1 MAINLQSLSLTS
13 AFSAIINFLRGQ
25 ENREKWKDLTTSGGE
40 GTFLIRMLANIFS
53 TLSYRIVAQSR
64 ENYLSTA
71 ILRSS
76 NIGIAVNLGYSVFR
90 GSNLKRLIE
99 IIPDGNY
106 TFPKYS
112 QIGTYNDLYNI
123 YVYGYEDSEE
133 PQDVDVEEGK
143 PVVLKT
149 IVGVAKETT
158 FIAGTDSVKCFT
170 LFTNGISEDFVL
182 YKGSE
187 EVPTT
192 NVIKRMTDDKYLVR
206 TNPYSSVDV
215 MYLNNKDGA
224 KYTYGTGTEFTL
236 RYIELADVPEV
247 PYTDGM
253 FAYGTLTNYRNI
265 SSYLPFESIEETKVK
280 APLDHETQNLIRS
293 KQDYANRMRISAPNV
308 ISSEYYA
315 VTPTYTQITYLK
327 NDYTLLTE
335 DEEVGVLNLLKEE
348 NYFGTPLPDITH
360 PRREVAH
367 LKISL
372 ALTNKYKNISDINL
386 DIENILESYYDA
398 KLKSTFSTYDLERK
412 IEALSYV
419 KYARVSHIINERN
432 PNTTYQIG
440 YMITRDGITY
450 MASKIL
456 GHSGD
461 TTPAWNVKVDP
472 PTTIATDWITIDGNL
487 KWRTYKRLPNMPYTE
502 VYNHRVRDNYGIGDF
517 VYSETYP
524 NYMFKCIDIIKNSG
538 FSAPDLTLA
547 EAGDF
552 FVDGGLVWVA
562 KKYNS
567 TYNNWV
573 ASTTYTLGDSVN
585 VPSNSE
591 LSLECV
597 SYVGETS
604 PDESLTFEQL
614 SYNIETQGTNTFVL
628 DGDCSY
634 YFRTNDVISATYED
648 RVEKSTTFSVLSS
661 SYDSLETKKTTITV
675 DGTIDAGIHYNELYV
690 VSRGTKDGGVMWS
703 IVKDPDNITY
713 PWNGYVTFDHTL
725 EIIE

>member
-215 MYLNNKDGA
+215 MYLNIK
-224 KYTYGTGTEFTL
+224 FMVCRPVL
-236 RYIELADVPEV
+236 
-247 PYTDGM
+247 
-253 FAYGTLTNYRNI
+253 F
-265 SSYLPFESIEETKVK
+265 YLGE
-280 APLDHETQNLIRS
+280 
-293 KQDYANRMRISAPNV
+293 
-308 ISSEYYA
+308 
-315 VTPTYTQITYLK
+315 
-327 NDYTLLTE
+327 
-335 DEEVGVLNLLKEE
+335 
-348 NYFGTPLPDITH
+348 
-360 PRREVAH
+360 
-367 LKISL
+367 
-372 ALTNKYKNISDINL
+372 IN
-386 DIENILESYYDA
+386 
-398 KLKSTFSTYDLERK
+398 
-412 IEALSYV
+412 
-419 KYARVSHIINERN
+419 
-432 PNTTYQIG
+432 
-440 YMITRDGITY
+440 
-450 MASKIL
+450 
-456 GHSGD
+456 
-461 TTPAWNVKVDP
+461 
-472 PTTIATDWITIDGNL
+472 
-487 KWRTYKRLPNMPYTE
+487 
-502 VYNHRVRDNYGIGDF
+502 
-517 VYSETYP
+517 
-524 NYMFKCIDIIKNSG
+524 
-538 FSAPDLTLA
+538 
-547 EAGDF
+547 
-552 FVDGGLVWVA
+552 
-562 KKYNS
+562 
-567 TYNNWV
+567 
-573 ASTTYTLGDSVN
+573 
-585 VPSNSE
+585 
-591 LSLECV
+591 
-597 SYVGETS
+597 
-604 PDESLTFEQL
+604 
-614 SYNIETQGTNTFVL
+614 
-628 DGDCSY
+628 
-634 YFRTNDVISATYED
+634 
-648 RVEKSTTFSVLSS
+648 
-661 SYDSLETKKTTITV
+661 
-675 DGTIDAGIHYNELYV
+675 
-690 VSRGTKDGGVMWS
+690 
-703 IVKDPDNITY
+703 
-713 PWNGYVTFDHTL
+713 
-725 EIIE
+725 

>member
-13 AFSAIINFLRGQ
+13 AFSSIVNFLRGQ
-25 ENREKWKDLTTSGGE
+25 ENREKWKDLTTTGGE
-40 GTFLIRMLANIFS
+40 GSFLVRMLANIFS

-64 ENYLSTA
+64 ENYISTA
-71 ILRSS
+71 ALTSS

-90 GSNLKRLIE
+90 GSNLKRLVE
-99 IIPDGNY
+99 LIPNGNY

-112 QIGTYNDLYNI
+112 QIGTYDPEYNI
-123 YVYGYEDSEE
+123 YVYGYEDSSVPE
-133 PQDVDVEEGK
+133 DVDLEEGK
-143 PVVLKT
+143 SIILKT
-149 IVGVAKETT
+149 VIGKAKEVT
-158 FIAGTDSVKCFT
+158 FTAGTSAVKCFN
-170 LFTNGISEDFVL
+170 LFTTGISEDFVL

-206 TNPYSSVDV
+206 TNPYLSVDV
-215 MYLNNKDGA
+215 MYLNNRSGA

-236 RYIELADVPEV
+236 RYIELADVPEIN
-247 PYTDGM
+247 YTSGM
-253 FAYGTLTNYRNI
+253 FPYGDMVNYRNI
-265 SSYLPFESIEETKVK
+265 STYIPFESVEDIKVK

-293 KQDYANRMRISAPNV
+293 KQDYANRMRILVPNV
-308 ISSEYYA
+308 VSSDYYA

-327 NDYTLLTE
+327 DDFTLLTK
-335 DEEVGVLNLLKEE
+335 DEEVSVLDILKEE

-398 KLKSTFSTYDLERK
+398 RLKATFSTYDLERK

-419 KYARVSHIINERN
+419 KYARVGHLVNERKT
-432 PNTTYQIG
+432 NTVYQLG
-440 YMITRDGITY
+440 YMVTRGGFTY
-450 MASKIL
+450 IASKIL

-461 TTPAWNVKVDP
+461 TTPAWNVHVEP
-472 PTTIATDWITIDGNL
+472 PVNIATDWLTVDGNL
-487 KWRTYKRLPNMPYTE
+487 IWKTYKRLSNMPIAQ
-502 VYNHRVRDNYGIGDF
+502 VYNHQTKENYGIGDF
-517 VYSETYP
+517 VYSADYP
-524 NYMFKCIDIIKNSG
+524 DYMFKCVDIISNSG
-538 FSAPDLTLA
+538 FKAPDLSLA

-552 FVDGGLVWVA
+552 FVDRNIVWVA
-562 KKYNS
+562 KRYSS
-567 TYNNWV
+567 TYPSWS

-585 VPSNSE
+585 VPSSSD

-597 SYVGETS
+597 SYTGSTNTNEN
-604 PDESLTFEQL
+604 LTFEQL
-614 SYNIETQGTNTFVL
+614 SYPIEVQGTNTFIL
-628 DGDCSY
+628 NGDCRY

-648 RVEKSTTFSVLSS
+648 GVIKSTNFSVLSS
-661 SYDSLETKKTTITV
+661 SYNKDTFKTVITV
-675 DGTIDAGIHYNELYV
+675 RGVINEEIEYKDIYAL
-690 VSRGTKDGGVMWS
+690 SRGTKDGGIMWTL
-703 IVKDPDNITY
+703 VQDPDNITY
-713 PWNGYVTFDHTL
+713 PWNGYVIFDHTL